1 MLELKTVRV
10 WFGATL
16 LVGAISC
23 GYTLSAQNKQSAAE
37 VAGCAYS
44 IGIGDQLE
52 VSVWRHPELSKT
64 VVVDRNGNIS
74 LPLVNAVKT
83 SGLSVD
89 GLAHILTREL
99 KRVFPEPFVTVIVS
113 RISRTNSLPA
123 CTSPLS
129 PELRWD
135 CCIALKR

>member
-1 MLELKTVRV
+1 MLELKTFRV

-23 GYTLSAQNKQSAAE
+23 GYALSAQEKKQNATE
-37 VAGCAYS
+37 VAGCTYRIS
-44 IGIGDQLE
+44 IGDQLE

-74 LPLVNAVKT
+74 LPLVNVVKT
-83 SGLSVD
+83 AGLSVND
-89 GLAHILTREL
+89 LAHVLTHEL
-99 KRVFPEPFVTVIVS
+99 ERVFPKPHVMVIV
-113 RISRTNSLPA
+113 SRTNSLPA
-123 CTSPLS
+123 CMSPLS

-135 CCIALKR
+135 CCIARKR